1 MDDSRTACQVTQ
13 WELKDYKRKPG
24 RPKKNWADFTKRD
37 LKDMDLTWVE
47 AETLAN
53 EKSRMVS
60 TCGPMHPSGC
70 RMS

>member
-37 LKDMDLTWVE
+37 LKDMDLTWEE

-53 EKSRMVS
+53 EKAEWCQHVAQC
-60 TCGPMHPSGC
+60 THQDAG
-70 RMS
+70 